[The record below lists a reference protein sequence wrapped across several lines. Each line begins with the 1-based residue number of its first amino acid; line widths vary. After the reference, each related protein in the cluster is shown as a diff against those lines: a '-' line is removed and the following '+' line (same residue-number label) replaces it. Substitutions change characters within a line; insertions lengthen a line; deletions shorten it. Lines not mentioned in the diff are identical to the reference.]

1 MTSTS
6 TNTQTI
12 SSLPSLTPQRIQS
25 LKTFLAS
32 DEPITI
38 NPSFAYKSPLDFLL
52 TQEPIPPLQP
62 GIDTTVP
69 LWLALYLRKRNL
81 CRLKCPSWM
90 TVPRL
95 KAILAHERDP
105 TQDNFSQ
112 DLPFRHAEISRAIL
126 QSVGASRSAVHAS
139 GGSGGSGEEEVPQ
152 AEVVRVLLEDIAMV
166 RMDKI
171 RRNFHSM
178 SADTMGKSLEMPMSI
193 LDVTG
198 IGSME
203 MAAVKPFLEKAF
215 EDHLKLVRAGTGTS
229 SSGDGGDGDGENVD
243 GDGGQGKRSRNLRL
257 SSRRSRKPIT
267 NQTNVVVDDD
277 DDDDNDDDNESDHAH
292 ANVGALDDFEMDP
305 NPNTSIDVEP
315 GADADAA
322 PAVSKSRIRRY
333 RS

>member
-1 MTSTS
+1 M
-6 TNTQTI
+6 
-12 SSLPSLTPQRIQS
+12 
-25 LKTFLAS
+25 
-32 DEPITI
+32 
-38 NPSFAYKSPLDFLL
+38 
-52 TQEPIPPLQP
+52 
-62 GIDTTVP
+62 
-69 LWLALYLRKRNL
+69 
-81 CRLKCPSWM
+81 
-90 TVPRL
+90 
-95 KAILAHERDP
+95 
-105 TQDNFSQ
+105 
-112 DLPFRHAEISRAIL
+112 
-126 QSVGASRSAVHAS
+126 GASRSAVHAS

-277 DDDDNDDDNESDHAH
+277 DDDDNDDD
-292 ANVGALDDFEMDP
+292 DDD
-305 NPNTSIDVEP
+305 D
-315 GADADAA
+315 D
-322 PAVSKSRIRRY
+322 
-333 RS
+333 